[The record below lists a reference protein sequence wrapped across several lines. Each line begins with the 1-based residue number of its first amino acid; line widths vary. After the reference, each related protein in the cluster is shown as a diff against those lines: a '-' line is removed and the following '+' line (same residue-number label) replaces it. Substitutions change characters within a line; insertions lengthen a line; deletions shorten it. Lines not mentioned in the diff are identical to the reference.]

1 MVGRSATVGRLNFE
15 KCCIRE
21 WLSGNQSFGWR
32 PFLWDCSVFLGMNS
46 LVFCKRKGWKRI
58 CLLLLWTFCFFCL
71 VLPLS
76 FCFHFTYFCYTCPFV
91 YAVHLVVSHYFFQI
105 KILLS
110 SACGRH
116 DGGERWYLSRGRGV
130 EMLGIGPFCCIQF
143 SATHFRPVPWL
154 HSAVSSPFKSELL
167 RGFGAHQHASQWYP
181 SPCSPFRCWLPLSCS
196 AIFHL
201 LSVFQNSVEIDFCS
215 CLLFTLH
222 HFRLYFFKYSLD
234 CHTIIITFCSCTVLW
249 ILTHV

>member
-21 WLSGNQSFGWR
+21 WLSGSQSFGWR

-71 VLPLS
+71 VFPLS

-105 KILLS
+105 KILSS

-116 DGGERWYLSRGRGV
+116 DGGERWYLSRGRWV

-143 SATHFRPVPWL
+143 SATHFQAGPLTPLCCKFCFQVW
-154 HSAVSSPFKSELL
+154 
-167 RGFGAHQHASQWYP
+167 ASRVLEP
-181 SPCSPFRCWLPLSCS
+181 MSV
-196 AIFHL
+196 L
-201 LSVFQNSVEIDFCS
+201 LSGIRPLAVPVDAGSLCPAQPYSISFLFSRNLLKLISVIVSF
-215 CLLFTLH
+215 LL
-222 HFRLYFFKYSLD
+222 S
-234 CHTIIITFCSCTVLW
+234 IILGCIFLN
-249 ILTHV
+249 IL